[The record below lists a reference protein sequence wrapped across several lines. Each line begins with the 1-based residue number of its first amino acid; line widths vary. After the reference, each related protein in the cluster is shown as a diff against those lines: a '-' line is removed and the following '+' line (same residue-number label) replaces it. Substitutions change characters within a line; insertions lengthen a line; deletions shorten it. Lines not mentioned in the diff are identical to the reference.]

1 MTKTQLE
8 ETDRVRAIFDEF
20 GPQKRPRHGLGG
32 PDPFSDGRE
41 WLTAGVGRGS
51 RGRRGN
57 GSQSSRASHRVGP
70 RSGGSLRSTRLFV
83 VANR

>member
-41 WLTAGVGRGS
+41 WLTAQASGEVLEVGVGT
-51 RGRRGN
+51 GRNLRERPIEWVREVAEVSG
-57 GSQSSRASHRVGP
+57 QRAFSW
-70 RSGGSLRSTRLFV
+70 
-83 VANR
+83 